1 MTAQGDNGANPPARF
16 EDVAHV
22 ESALR
27 ERNYLPDQGLATAV
41 FLSVRM
47 RRPLLLEGEAGVGKT
62 ALARTLAAILDS
74 ELIRL
79 QCYEGIDAQQALY
92 DWEYPRQLLALHASR
107 AEGPDVVDA
116 LYAPE
121 FLAERPLLRAVRQGG
136 RAVLLIDELDRADD
150 QFEAFLLEVLSDFTI
165 SIPEIGTVHA
175 TEPPVVVITS
185 NRTRELHD
193 ALKRRCLF
201 HWIDPPDVQREIE
214 IIMRNAPEVGA
225 PLASAVA
232 GAIERLRGLGLL
244 KAPGP
249 AEAIDWARSIA
260 MLGGDEL
267 NEESARAT
275 LGWVIKNH
283 DVKTVVVARLGDV
296 LGD

>member
-1 MTAQGDNGANPPARF
+1 MTAENSGQASPAFRF
-16 EDVAHV
+16 DTVV
-22 ESALR
+22 QVDSALR
-27 ERNYLPDQGLATAV
+27 ERNYLPDEGLAIAV
-41 FLSVRM
+41 FLSLRM

-62 ALARTLAAILDS
+62 ALARTLAAVLDS

-107 AEGPDVVDA
+107 AEGPDAVKA
-116 LYAPE
+116 LYGPE

-165 SIPEIGTVHA
+165 SIPEIGTVQA
-175 TEPPVVVITS
+175 DEPPVVIITS

-201 HWIDPPDVQREIE
+201 HWIDFPDVQREVE
-214 IIMRNAPEVGA
+214 IIRHNAPEVA
-225 PLASAVA
+225 EPLAWAVA
-232 GAIERLRGLGLL
+232 RAIERLRGLGLV
-244 KAPGP
+244 KTPGP
-249 AEAIDWARSIA
+249 AEAIDWARSVA
-260 MLGGDEL
+260 TLGREEL
-267 NEESARAT
+267 DTDAARAT
-275 LGWVIKNH
+275 LGWVVKNY
-283 DVKTVVVARLGDV
+283 DDQTVVEARLADV
-296 LGD
+296 LGA